1 MKKENVVSI
10 IQPAFFPWIGYFD
23 IIKKSDF
30 FVFFDNVKF
39 EKRNWQMR
47 NRLKIVTKENE
58 DYTWI
63 SMPTKGVTSESII
76 KDVLIDNSQ
85 KWKIKHL
92 NMFQRMY
99 GNDVKDIKFLM
110 SMYEQKWEKIS
121 DFNIE
126 FIKKCCTF
134 LEIKTKLIVASE
146 LNPIGKKSSLLL
158 DICKKLNAT
167 KYLSGPTAK
176 IYLEN
181 DKEIFEKEGIEI
193 KYHDYKHPIYN
204 QCGKKF
210 LEKLSVL
217 DLIFNEK
224 ENAKRII

>member
-1 MKKENVVSI
+1 M
-10 IQPAFFPWIGYFD
+10 
-23 IIKKSDF
+23 
-30 FVFFDNVKF
+30 
-39 EKRNWQMR
+39 
-47 NRLKIVTKENE
+47 
-58 DYTWI
+58 
-63 SMPTKGVTSESII
+63 
-76 KDVLIDNSQ
+76 
-85 KWKIKHL
+85 
-92 NMFQRMY
+92 
-99 GNDVKDIKFLM
+99 
-110 SMYEQKWEKIS
+110 
-121 DFNIE
+121 
-126 FIKKCCTF
+126 
-134 LEIKTKLIVASE
+134 
-146 LNPIGKKSSLLL
+146 LL